1 MPDGV
6 ITLFDAKT
14 GEAEIAR
21 GGHRFPAQVDAVE
34 PAARHAGAHV
44 HFDVHRFGGTDWAV
58 DVRLRTGTHVSRR
71 QHNFGTLVGARQSD
85 AKGPAAQREA
95 HPGLHGAGIHP
106 LEVGRAWANS
116 LAAGDVDGAL
126 VLYAPSAMLHV
137 GERSFSGR
145 AALQGWLEASPLL
158 ASGRHA
164 RIHGDAGETVLTWER
179 LGPEPGL
186 VLRCRIAH
194 GEIAEQWVSEP
205 PAPTLVLAA
214 PAEGAGAPEVAVFTK
229 GQIDHEDS
237 VQAAAAVRKVMQRL
251 REPVLFARVKLSWE
265 PDPAQPRPVVA
276 QAVLDVNGDLVRVQV
291 VSRTVPEAID
301 ALVRRLHDRLE
312 HRARRHEFLHRSDGR
327 ARPGEWRHGD
337 LPTARTGY
345 FERPVE
351 ERQLVRHKTF
361 AVGELTPDEAI
372 FDMEQL
378 DHDFYLFC
386 DLASGLDSVVERAGD
401 GSYRMTRTTRSDVD
415 PGPTAAAISLSSS
428 AVPRLRLAQAIER
441 LDVGEEPHVFF
452 VDAATGRGNVVYR
465 RYDGHYGL
473 ITPD

>member
-14 GEAEIAR
+14 GEAEVAR
-21 GGHRFPAQVDAVE
+21 GGHRFPAQAHAVE

-58 DVRLRTGTHVSRR
+58 DVRLRTGTRVSRR
-71 QHNFGTLVGARQSD
+71 QHNFGTLVGARQSE
-85 AKGPAAQREA
+85 AKSPAAPARV
-95 HPGLHGAGIHP
+95 HPGLHRAGTHP
-106 LEVGRAWANS
+106 LEVGRAWAS
-116 LAAGDVDGAL
+116 CLAAGDADSAL
-126 VLYAPSAMLHV
+126 ALYAPSATLHV
-137 GERSFSGR
+137 GELSFSGR

-164 RIHGDAGETVLTWER
+164 RIHGDAGETVVTWEGQ
-179 LGPEPGL
+179 GPEPGL

-194 GEIAEQWVSEP
+194 GEITEQWVSEP

-214 PAEGAGAPEVAVFTK
+214 RAEEAGAPEVAVFTK
-229 GQIDHEDS
+229 GQVDHDEA
-237 VQAAAAVRKVMQRL
+237 VQAAAAVRKVIQQL

-265 PDPAQPRPVVA
+265 PDPARPRPVVA
-276 QAVLDVNGDLVRVQV
+276 QAVLDVNGDLVRGQV

-312 HRARRHEFLHRSDGR
+312 HRARRREFLHRSDGL

-337 LPTARTGY
+337 VPTARRGY

-361 AVGELTPDEAI
+361 AVGELTPDEAV

-386 DLASGLDSVVERAGD
+386 DLASGMDSVMERAED

-415 PGPTAAAISLSSS
+415 PGPTAAAITLSVS
-428 AVPRLRLAQAIER
+428 AVPHLRLAEAIER
-441 LDVGEEPHVFF
+441 LDAGEERHVFF
-452 VDAATGRGNVVYR
+452 VDATGRGNVVYR

-473 ITPD
+473 ITPG